1 MYHRSYIAISA
12 ILYYAILQIA
22 RDLEAIYKEGRLAD
36 FTIVASG
43 RELPAHQIILSA
55 RSPVFAAML
64 EPHTEEAK
72 NSRVVFPDIDFE
84 VCSFFVPLACNS
96 TY

>member
-1 MYHRSYIAISA
+1 M
-12 ILYYAILQIA
+12 
-22 RDLEAIYKEGRLAD
+22 EAIYKEGRLAD

-84 VCSFFVPLACNS
+84 VYSFFISLLFTVHLCHYPYLLN
-96 TY
+96 

>member
-1 MYHRSYIAISA
+1 MF
-12 ILYYAILQIA
+12 QIA
-22 RDLEAIYKEGRLAD
+22 RDLEAIYKEGRLSD

-72 NSRVVFPDIDFE
+72 NSRVIFPDIDFE
-84 VCSFFVPLACNS
+84 VHSFFTSSLFAMHLFIVPVCS
-96 TY
+96 TRWTVK